1 MLSQHSM
8 TRWGLMRT
16 KRYHKIPFNQGGNCS
31 YQRRILKP
39 ILKPILK
46 LGLGIR
52 TYLYYNVDK
61 VSKK

>member
-16 KRYHKIPFNQGGNCS
+16 KRYHKIPLNQGGNCS
-31 YQRRILKP
+31 YQRR
-39 ILKPILK
+39 ILK

>member
-1 MLSQHSM
+1 M

-31 YQRRILKP
+31 YQRC